1 MKEKLQKMSDALAK
15 AHVNA
20 EQFAGGNKSAGVRL
34 RGLMQDIKTL
44 ATEVRCAVLSVSKGG
59 GQ

>member
-1 MKEKLQKMSDALAK
+1 MKEKLQKMSEALSK
-15 AHVNA
+15 ATVNA

-34 RGLMQDIKTL
+34 RGLMSDIRVL
-44 ATEVRCAVLSVSKGG
+44 ATEVRADSMVVSKGG